1 MLDAN
6 VAIKS
11 KAERRAVKRRR
22 KEHAKVAHPPKPP
35 QQPEFTLYC
44 DESGNTGPDYLN
56 EAQPVHVVAGWLV
69 PKRREH
75 QWNTAVAQLRDEN
88 GASELKGARLLGT
101 RRGVEIAARILEVSR
116 EHGCIP
122 RSLVAFKKHCLSLR
136 VVEIFLDPAS
146 NPDASWLPEG
156 ADETRREVATLL
168 WTLTPDRLRSFA
180 EPFRT
185 PDPASW
191 RQILLGFVRDLQA
204 ASPEP
209 ATEAVVANLVRS
221 FRHAAEPAVLD
232 EIIDGERVGASGWG
246 GGKRYEA
253 MSLNFPA
260 FLHLIRQI
268 DPFLEHMAAVCH
280 VVHDE
285 TLQFEAALSQ
295 GVETFARIGRVE
307 IRSQDGTP
315 WRLSTGCFRSFKTA
329 NSRESLGIQ
338 AADVLASCVRLI
350 AHRSVDR
357 VDLSESEEDLAA
369 LAMGDNVMAAINKKG
384 RGVPG
389 IGSEDDLGHLHVSV
403 LKATMA
409 YLDRRHSRNR

>member
-6 VAIKS
+6 VAN
-11 KAERRAVKRRR
+11 KA
-22 KEHAKVAHPPKPP
+22 AHPPQPP

-44 DESGNTGPDYLN
+44 DEAGNTGPDYLN

-136 VVEIFLDPAS
+136 VLEIFLDPAS
-146 NPDASWLPEG
+146 NPDASWLPVG
-156 ADETRREVATLL
+156 ADETRREVASLL

-204 ASPEP
+204 ASPAEP
-209 ATEAVVANLVRS
+209 ATDAVVANLVRS
-221 FRHAAEPAVLD
+221 FRRAAETAVLD
-232 EIIDGERVGASGWG
+232 EIIDGERVGTRPGRPRAGAREREPGQSPPEPPITIGGSWEPWTRPGLG
-246 GGKRYEA
+246 GG
-253 MSLNFPA
+253 
-260 FLHLIRQI
+260 
-268 DPFLEHMAAVCH
+268 
-280 VVHDE
+280 
-285 TLQFEAALSQ
+285 
-295 GVETFARIGRVE
+295 GVSMGPEIG
-307 IRSQDGTP
+307 G
-315 WRLSTGCFRSFKTA
+315 G
-329 NSRESLGIQ
+329 
-338 AADVLASCVRLI
+338 
-350 AHRSVDR
+350 
-357 VDLSESEEDLAA
+357 
-369 LAMGDNVMAAINKKG
+369 
-384 RGVPG
+384 
-389 IGSEDDLGHLHVSV
+389 
-403 LKATMA
+403 
-409 YLDRRHSRNR
+409 